1 MDPNAKYINTKNWS
15 KGRTKTNVTAIFVDD
30 YYDDLKQITP
40 DRSVLT
46 ALFHNSLLF
55 DHFYGTFAE
64 GELVG
69 IFALTD
75 SREWFMRLQLGL
87 FLKHLGPI
95 SGFFTYLALKAE
107 FQRTS
112 ALQKEGCRIE
122 AVAVSKHHRGQG
134 IATTMMR
141 YAMEHNNYLEL
152 DVLERN
158 ASAFALY
165 NRLGFSVFRVDE
177 NKKSAHGGSGRRYFM
192 SYDRV

>member
-1 MDPNAKYINTKNWS
+1 MPSISIRKIGPKDEQRP
-15 KGRTKTNVTAIFVDD
+15 NVTAIFVDA

-40 DRSVLT
+40 DRSVLIT
-46 ALFHNSLLF
+46 LFLNSLLF
-55 DHFYGTFAE
+55 DRFYGAFAE

-75 SREWFMRLQLGL
+75 SRERFMRLQLGH

-95 SGFFTYLALKAE
+95 RGYFTYLALKAE

-112 ALQKEGCRIE
+112 ALQKEGSRIE
-122 AVAVSKHHRGQG
+122 AVAVAKHHRGQG
-134 IATTMMR
+134 IATTMMK

-158 ASAFALY
+158 ASAFVLY